1 MQYDI
6 SYLMEAILKE
16 NQVVDNLVELA
27 LHKKQAI
34 ILGDL
39 AELNEIMRQENR
51 MALALEQS
59 EEKRHSASLELARVL
74 GLEDLTA
81 ASLIDGLRQR
91 EVAEAERLSDI
102 IVNSLAF
109 NLERLQDLNQD
120 NALLLEQSLAFVE
133 SMEALLTRQ
142 RETTYSAGGAVK
154 DSPTRSL
161 LDKRI

>member
-102 IVNSLAF
+102 INSLAF